1 MKIPR
6 LSSIIPILFVLVLLF
21 LAASMT
27 TGCRQSQREFQEA
40 VEAYHNALTDGNID
54 FAGMSVDAR
63 EQTRFFQDM
72 EKWMKNRRISNYFI
86 RRVVYNT
93 DKTQATVTVVR
104 EYFDNNQMV
113 VKTKNLVQ
121 LWEKRRRN
129 WVLLRGDF

>member
-1 MKIPR
+1 MNARR
-6 LSSIIPILFVLVLLF
+6 LSLTFPASFLFVLL
-21 LAASMT
+21 LAALVLT
-27 TGCRQSQREFQEA
+27 TGCRQSEKEFKEA
-40 VEAYHNALTDGNID
+40 VETYHNALTDGNID

-72 EKWMKNRRISNYFI
+72 ESWLKNRRISSYFI
-86 RRVVYNT
+86 RRVVFNS
-93 DKTQATVTVVR
+93 DNTQATVTVVR

-129 WVLLRGDF
+129 WVLVRGDF